1 LASFFQLA
9 ATRQNSTELDTLR
22 RVASIERSESAE
34 IKCLALLHPAT
45 LEKVTSGMAP
55 SAPQAHLVLAARLRF
70 YHAHDTLGIQ
80 ENGKE
85 EDFR

>member
-1 LASFFQLA
+1 MELGFVFS
-9 ATRQNSTELDTLR
+9 TRGRSTELDTFQ
-22 RVASIERSESAE
+22 RVALFARSESAE
-34 IKCLALLHPAT
+34 INCLAFLHPAT
-45 LEKVTSGMAP
+45 LGKVTSGMAS
-55 SAPQAHLVLAARLRF
+55 SAAQAHLVIAGRLRF